1 MTAWMTEAWTHSGVT
16 ETTGPEATPAIKAF
30 FAQVGRPDVVSDEV
44 PWCAAFVNACLDR
57 AGISLNAVP
66 KGERLLARSCLKIG
80 VEIKEPQ
87 VGCIAVFKR
96 GADPHAGHVGFVT
109 GWTAT
114 HILLL
119 GGNQANAVN
128 VRAYPRSDLLGLRW
142 PEVKTAADLASE
154 GSRIVTTAA
163 RQTSTATKIVGDG
176 DARCRRLG
184 SGEGARLRQDARGL
198 RGVRLGE
205 VAMDRGDG
213 RPLLG
218 SEGRLGCRLD
228 QGVPGRGCELGSHDE
243 GEVGRCCRFC
253 LASESFFSTIRWEAS
268 QRSA

>member
-163 RQTSTATKIVGDG
+163 RQTSTATKIAAVTAAGASIPTPDASVMATLDAVASGAAKAQGYVKTLEAFAVFAWAKWPWIAATGALYWALKVGWDAGWIKAFRVEDANSGATTKGRSG
-176 DARCRRLG
+176 DA
-184 SGEGARLRQDARGL
+184 
-198 RGVRLGE
+198 
-205 VAMDRGDG
+205 VA
-213 RPLLG
+213 
-218 SEGRLGCRLD
+218 
-228 QGVPGRGCELGSHDE
+228 
-243 GEVGRCCRFC
+243 
-253 LASESFFSTIRWEAS
+253 
-268 QRSA
+268 SA